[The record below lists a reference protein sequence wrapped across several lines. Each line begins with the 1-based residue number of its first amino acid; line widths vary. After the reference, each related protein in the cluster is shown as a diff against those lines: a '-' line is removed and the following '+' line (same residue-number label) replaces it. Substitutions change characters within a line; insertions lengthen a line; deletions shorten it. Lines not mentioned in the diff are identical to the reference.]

1 MSHFC
6 WLPTPGETRRL
17 VALAVD
23 ANGVA
28 IPNLKFK
35 WEMLEPLAGSISQDG
50 RLTASANIGTFP
62 SAIQVTLVPEKEDI
76 GEKISTSLDV
86 LIIDSAGLAQ
96 QISATVLPKVISL
109 RPKEEIRFT
118 SMVLDRRGN
127 QIPTLEPRWE
137 ILDARA
143 GVISN
148 DGRFKAGEEPGIY
161 SDAIHVSMGV
171 TGVDEKVVATG
182 TVIIVDVTS
191 RVIPQPEQQPRVA
204 IFPGRIVLSPGESI
218 RAVIVGLN
226 GNVQELSTA
235 NVRWSLTPP
244 EVGEVSQFVTVTAHN
259 FPGIYEGAIRASV
272 TLQTASG
279 PVIQELSA
287 TMIIRDTLATVE
299 IAPQA
304 ATLARGEKMQFRAI
318 AYDKNNI
325 LLSDV
330 SFRWSVTDPAL
341 GTIDQSGLFT
351 ADGSPGEYPGAVQVQ
366 ASQRRRSSLP

>member
-1 MSHFC
+1 MDSGAGTITPGGVFRAGFTKGIFNDALVVTARDTAGSGPGLVQATASVTVVDLRGELQPASVRV
-6 WLPTPGETRRL
+6 LPETAEVEPGETRRL
-17 VALAVD
+17 IALAVD

-182 TVIIVDVTS
+182 TVIIVDVTVD
-191 RVIPQPEQQPRVA
+191 R
-204 IFPGRIVLSPGESI
+204 
-218 RAVIVGLN
+218 
-226 GNVQELSTA
+226 
-235 NVRWSLTPP
+235 
-244 EVGEVSQFVTVTAHN
+244 
-259 FPGIYEGAIRASV
+259 
-272 TLQTASG
+272 
-279 PVIQELSA
+279 
-287 TMIIRDTLATVE
+287 
-299 IAPQA
+299 
-304 ATLARGEKMQFRAI
+304 
-318 AYDKNNI
+318 
-325 LLSDV
+325 
-330 SFRWSVTDPAL
+330 
-341 GTIDQSGLFT
+341 
-351 ADGSPGEYPGAVQVQ
+351 
-366 ASQRRRSSLP
+366 QR